1 MDENKND
8 IIILVMFGMIVV
20 VLIAAFIT
28 DTVGTGTNINK
39 NIIKNSDKNEN
50 FRLNGNNYLYSK
62 PGNCT
67 GKGCLRKSRDRNQYE
82 HFNGEPYEQN
92 ATPYAYEPNDARL
105 SRYGLLPWWNS
116 TRFITRNTSYDIR
129 GDVPFYGSC
138 VGNCAG
144 CSPPLPWWDSPLRP
158 L

>member
-8 IIILVMFGMIVV
+8 IIMLVMFGMVVV
-20 VLIAAFIT
+20 VLIAAFIS

-39 NIIKNSDKNEN
+39 NSDKNEK

-62 PGNCT
+62 PGSCT
-67 GKGCLRKSRDRNQYE
+67 SKGCLRKSRDHDRDRNQHE
-82 HFNGEPYEQN
+82 HFNGAYYDPS
-92 ATPYAYEPNDARL
+92 YEPNDARL

-129 GDVPFYGSC
+129 GDVPFHGSC
-138 VGNCAG
+138 VGNCPG
-144 CSPPLPWWDSPLRP
+144 CTPPLPWWDSPLRP
-158 L
+158 LC